1 MGGCPFIKI
10 VFDFFSSEVCS
21 FTHEDHVPVWAF
33 FFVFFGADVFLSSN
47 SLSWLVYR
55 QTIDFSML
63 TLYSATLLQFLIR
76 YRIFLSIIWDQQLP
90 EAGVMGGE
98 RERNEYVEHRGFLR
112 QWNYSVYSNYGYVS
126 LYVKTLRTYDSE
138 WFLILTM
145 DVNISVLVHQL
156 QQIYHTN
163 TRCR

>member
-112 QWNYSVYSNYGYVS
+112 Q
-126 LYVKTLRTYDSE
+126 
-138 WFLILTM
+138 
-145 DVNISVLVHQL
+145 
-156 QQIYHTN
+156 
-163 TRCR
+163 